1 MIYLLAVLLL
11 GACTGGDDL
20 PLKEDEPFAVHF
32 SMAGIGA
39 EVTTRS
45 VLAKNVTLRILAFRR
60 VGSSPN
66 LSADEYMGEG
76 TYKVEGTN
84 GVLSP
89 VSPLVLRAG
98 TYDFYAVTPDLAVS
112 RSGSGGSKTC
122 TVSVGHGC
130 DYASSLTESRTV
142 SETSFR
148 VNLSE
153 LTRHCTK
160 LVFALAPISGANVT
174 KVSIVSAELTNMTN
188 GPVRGGLFETLPVSS
203 AVCGTTVS
211 LTGFTAPDAGKPLEL
226 STSTV
231 VLPRKAGAFDY
242 RMKVKFNG
250 SSTVTDLVAHLP
262 ANLVFQPGYSYTFTF
277 KLKGE
282 SAIMA
287 LTVKQWTDHTY
298 STDMGL

>member
-1 MIYLLAVLLL
+1 MIYLLAFLLL
-11 GACTGGDDL
+11 GACAEGDL
-20 PLKEDEPFAVHF
+20 LLKEDEPFAVHF
-32 SMAGIGA
+32 SMAGISA

-45 VLAKNVTLRILAFRR
+45 VLAKNATLRILAFRR
-60 VGSSPN
+60 VGTSPN
-66 LSADEYMGEG
+66 LSVDEYITEG

-84 GVLSP
+84 GALSP

-112 RSGSGGSKTC
+112 LPGSEGRNTC

-130 DYASSLTESRTV
+130 DYATSLTGLKTV

-148 VNLSE
+148 VNLAE

-160 LVFALAPISGANVT
+160 LVFALAPIAGANIT
-174 KVSIVSAELTNMTN
+174 KMSIVSAELTNMTN
-188 GPVRGGLFETLPVSS
+188 GPVRGGLFETLPVSN
-203 AVCGTTVS
+203 AVCGTTVG
-211 LTGFTAPDAGKPLEL
+211 LTGFTAPNGNKPLEL

-250 SSTVTDLVAHLP
+250 SSTITDLVANLP
-262 ANLVFQPGYSYTFTF
+262 TDLVFKPGYCYTFTF

-287 LTVKQWTDHTY
+287 LTVKPWTDHTY